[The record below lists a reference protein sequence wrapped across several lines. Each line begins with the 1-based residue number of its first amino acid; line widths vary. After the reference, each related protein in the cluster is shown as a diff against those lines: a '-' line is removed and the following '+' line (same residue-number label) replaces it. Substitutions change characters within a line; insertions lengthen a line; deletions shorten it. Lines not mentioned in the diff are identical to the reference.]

1 MFNIFPS
8 VIHQLKVA
16 NVLPKNLLRIE
27 KIMKTVR
34 KHYFRHCLSVC
45 LIFMLVVMN
54 GYVKSAWADSS
65 VTATP
70 ELKKDADAP
79 SAEKKENAPEPEKT
93 SSGNTLL
100 YAGIGVGAAVAI
112 AAAAGS
118 GGGDSSDS
126 DTSSTAATTTTTP
139 TTTKTTTTTTKKVKV
154 TTPKDTNPEGAEP
167 VGADIAGSDWSGFI
181 DLVGSERQSITAT
194 ISQNGTYVVIRT
206 TSSREYGKKFV
217 GNIASDGFM
226 KLYDQSTGEIWTTHY
241 GNATA
246 NKIDIYDYVNNY
258 QDLDQILLQR

>member
-1 MFNIFPS
+1 
-8 VIHQLKVA
+8 
-16 NVLPKNLLRIE
+16 
-27 KIMKTVR
+27 MKTVS
-34 KHYFRHCLSVC
+34 KHSFRYCLSVC

-54 GYVKSAWADSS
+54 GYARPAWADSS

-70 ELKKDADAP
+70 ELKKDADPP

-126 DTSSTAATTTTTP
+126 DTSSTAATTTTTTTTTTP

-167 VGADIAGSDWSGFI
+167 VGADIAGSNWSGFI
-181 DLVGSERQSITAT
+181 DLVGSARQSITAT

-246 NKIDIYDYVNNY
+246 NKIDIYDYVDHY
-258 QDLDQILLQR
+258 RDTDQISLQR